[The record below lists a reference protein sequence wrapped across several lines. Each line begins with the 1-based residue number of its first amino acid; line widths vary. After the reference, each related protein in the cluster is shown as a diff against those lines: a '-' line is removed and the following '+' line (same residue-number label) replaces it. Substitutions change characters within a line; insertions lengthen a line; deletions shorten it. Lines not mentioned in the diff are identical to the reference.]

1 MSYSPKFS
9 ITNTILKFIGR
20 IEAARDF
27 IENAPLVPAYE
38 AKFRQEAIIRTVH
51 HGTHIEGNQLDTGEV
66 AAVLEGQ
73 RIDAKDRDIQ
83 EILNY
88 RNVLRYIDKY
98 NDEKNSRGVNL
109 THTGGGISRHIRFTE
124 KDLLGIHKLTLE
136 KILTDD
142 KVGRFRSTQ
151 VVVKNSK
158 TREVSFR
165 PPPAAQI
172 KILVNEFF
180 SWLNSATAE
189 DVHPVLK
196 AGIVH
201 YILAFIHP
209 FVDGNGRTAR
219 AFATLV
225 LFSEGYDIKKFFSLE
240 EYFDRD
246 AKRYYKT
253 LQAVS
258 NQKVGELSD
267 RNLTSWLE
275 YFCEGLTE
283 ELERVKKRV
292 QKLSLD
298 SKLKGRTGQIA
309 LSERQMKLVEYIEAN
324 GSVNNQT
331 WRRLLA
337 EFSDDTILRD
347 LKDLQK
353 KGLIKKLQIGKPS
366 TNLWYTRYSIT
377 CSTKK
382 IGTFVWGIL
391 GMT

>member
-353 KGLIKKLQIGKPS
+353 KGLIKKKG
-366 TNLWYTRYSIT
+366 
-377 CSTKK
+377 STKGAIYLLK
-382 IGTFVWGIL
+382 
-391 GMT
+391 

>member
-51 HGTHIEGNQLDTGEV
+51 HGTHIEGNQLDAGEV
-66 AAVLEGQ
+66 VAVLGGEK
-73 RIDAKDRDIQ
+73 IDARDRDVQ

-88 RNVLRYIDKY
+88 REVLKFIDKY
-98 NDEKNSRGVNL
+98 Q
-109 THTGGGISRHIRFTE
+109 ISNIKYQKFTE
-124 KDLLGIHKLTLE
+124 RELLGLHKLVVN
-136 KILTDD
+136 KILSAD
-142 KVGRFRSTQ
+142 KSGKFRTTQ

-158 TREVSFR
+158 TGEISFK
-165 PPPAAQI
+165 PPPAEQVKSLI
-172 KILVNEFF
+172 KDFLG
-180 SWLNSATAE
+180 WLNTENAE
-189 DVHPVLK
+189 DVYSVLK

-201 YILAFIHP
+201 YVLAFIHP

-253 LQAVS
+253 LQTVS
-258 NQKVGELSD
+258 NQKVSSLSD
-267 RNLTSWLE
+267 RDLTSWLE
-275 YFCEGLTE
+275 YFCEGLAE

-331 WRRLLA
+331 WRRLLP
-337 EFSDDTILRD
+337 EFSDDTVLRD

-353 KGLIKKLQIGKPS
+353 KGLIKKKG
-366 TNLWYTRYSIT
+366 
-377 CSTKK
+377 STK
-382 IGTFVWGIL
+382 GAVYVL
-391 GMT
+391 R